1 MIKTATVVGELYTH
15 HRILTRLRQALDE
28 RQFALVVLFP
38 TRSLLDQIQDELLS
52 QPDLAGYG
60 GVRFLLFEG
69 FIEEISERLGVYRRT
84 PSPLERELLI
94 SEVFREL
101 AAAGR
106 LDYLSRAPFNSGYR
120 AAILGGIAEWKR
132 AGLTPELFAEWAEER
147 GVRERQLALVFE
159 TYQRL
164 LIQYGF
170 TEEDQILAELERMG
184 PGTLTPR
191 IPVLLYGFTDL
202 TPLQSDFIKALQP
215 WCEFEAMVDPT
226 TAPPFQKM
234 TAAHFPIRLRP
245 GQYREE
251 GNRTLTQLQARFW
264 RDSEPEPLGWDGES
278 VLLLRAGGR
287 LRQAVAIAR
296 AISGLMRDQPDLE
309 PGAILILAP
318 QPQQFLE
325 TAGPVFREYG
335 IALPSPAP
343 SLRELPGA
351 KRLLQMLTAATGDW
365 QWADMTVLVRQWHT
379 GAAAADGDLL
389 LTWLGENYGALS
401 GKERWL
407 RLKDDPQVLQGTMN
421 AGVVSLERFWH
432 GLEQLAA
439 IPGRAALS
447 AYLKLFREWFRMTE
461 AWGEGLPDPN
471 PEVFRKQLQ
480 NYRAAQAFGD
490 ALEEA
495 LAHLARTG
503 HDAVM
508 PLEAI
513 RPFLEDYLCNIEIGE
528 PRGPEALVRVI
539 PPREARGLR
548 APIVFITG
556 LEQGVFPRSYIN
568 DWKLG
573 LKERRDLRGIGIEL
587 ETGEQYRLQ
596 EMLAFYWALRT
607 ARRRLYFVVRDQ
619 DDDGQPLNRSLFLE
633 EVLRW
638 LPELERQA
646 GHYGLAPEIRPDFGD
661 CRSEHER
668 RLRLVE
674 YLKQDPPTIPGAEME
689 LGADLLE
696 QPVYRQLAVRIWQWR
711 NRPRP
716 GIIIPE
722 SYREPIERQFGAEAP
737 IGITALEEYRLCP
750 YRFFL
755 RYCLKIK
762 PPAEPDPVPD
772 HLDLGTLYHDVLKD
786 FCNSEL
792 GRAWTPERM
801 PEYRSRLEGL
811 FQNRF
816 AEWQRKAPNDLIRA
830 MLLIYGEQAN
840 RTLRQWLAA
849 ELQWAGLTKSRFR
862 PRLLEHEFGPTAPYR
877 LEWDGVTARIVGR
890 IDRVD
895 TDTAG
900 NFIVYD
906 YKLGNG
912 PAVNDLMEIKKLQI
926 PVYLLALEQL
936 LEGPGTAIGGSYL
949 GLRNPSRYRGGV
961 WRRSQIDWD
970 RKGKGILDD
979 NGWEQWLSE
988 VKGELAAIAR
998 GIRAGRFPLTIE
1010 DCPRYCEFRSGCRR
1024 RDWEEAT
1031 ADGSSAQ

>member
-15 HRILTRLRQALDE
+15 HRILSRIRRALDE

-52 QPDLAGYG
+52 QPDLVGYG

-69 FIEEISERLGVYRRT
+69 FIEEISERLGVYRRP

-106 LDYLSRAPFNSGYR
+106 LDYLGRAPFNSGYR

-132 AGLTPELFAEWAEER
+132 AGLTPELFAEWAGER
-147 GVRERQLALVFE
+147 GVREKQLALVFE

-164 LIQYGF
+164 LVQYGF

-184 PGTLTPR
+184 PGTLAART
-191 IPVLLYGFTDL
+191 PVLLYGFTDL

-245 GQYREE
+245 SQYRED
-251 GNRTLTQLQARFW
+251 GNRTLTRLQARFW
-264 RDSEPEPLGWDGES
+264 RDSEPEPLDWDGES

-287 LRQAVAIAR
+287 LRQAVAVAR
-296 AISGLMRDQPDLE
+296 AIAGLLLEQPDLE
-309 PGAILILAP
+309 PGEILILAP

-325 TAGPVFREYG
+325 IAGPVFREYG
-335 IALPSPAP
+335 IDLPSPVP
-343 SLRELPGA
+343 SVRELPA
-351 KRLLQMLTAATGDW
+351 VKRLLQMLIAAAADW
-365 QWADMTVLVRQWHT
+365 QWTDMAVLVRQWHS
-379 GAAAADGDLL
+379 GNAAADGDLL
-389 LTWLGENYGALS
+389 LTWLGEKYGALS

-407 RLKDDPQVLQGTMN
+407 QLKDDPQVERDAMN
-421 AGVVSLERFWH
+421 SGVVSLDRFRR

-439 IPGRAALS
+439 IPGRATLW
-447 AYLKLFREWFRMTE
+447 AYLELFREWFGMAE
-461 AWGEGLPDPN
+461 AWGEDLLDRN
-471 PEVFRKQLQ
+471 AEVFRKQLQ
-480 NYRAAQAFGD
+480 NYRAAQAFRDG
-490 ALEEA
+490 LGEA
-495 LAHLARTG
+495 LGHLARAG
-503 HDAVM
+503 GDEM
-508 PLEAI
+508 MSLEAI
-513 RPFLEDYLCNIEIGE
+513 RAFLEDYLCGLEIGE
-528 PRGPEALVRVI
+528 PQGPAALVRVL

-548 APIVFITG
+548 APVVFITG

-596 EMLAFYWALRT
+596 EMLAFYWALRA

-633 EVLRW
+633 DVLRW
-638 LPELERQA
+638 LPDLERQA
-646 GHYGLAPEIRPDFGD
+646 VHYGLAPEIRPDFGD
-661 CRSEHER
+661 CRSENER
-668 RLRLVE
+668 RLRLME
-674 YLKQDPPTIPGAEME
+674 YLKQAPPEIPGAELE
-689 LGADLLE
+689 LGRDLLQ
-696 QPVYRQLAVRIWQWR
+696 QPFYGQLALRVWQWS

-716 GIIIPE
+716 GIVIPV
-722 SYREPIERQFGAEAP
+722 SYREPLERQFGAEAP

-755 RYCLKIK
+755 RYCLKLK

-772 HLDLGTLYHDVLKD
+772 HLDLGTLYHDVLRD
-786 FCNSEL
+786 FCGFEL
-792 GRAWTPERM
+792 GRAWVPERL

-811 FQNRF
+811 FQDRF
-816 AEWQRKAPNDLIRA
+816 AEWQRKAPNDLVRA
-830 MLLIYGEQAN
+830 VLLIYGEQAN
-840 RTLRQWLAA
+840 RTLGQWLAV
-849 ELQWAGLTKSRFR
+849 ELQWAGLTKGRFR
-862 PRLLEHEFGPTAPYR
+862 PRLLEHEFGPGAPYR
-877 LEWDGVTARIVGR
+877 LDWDGITVRIVGR

-895 TDTAG
+895 ADASG

-912 PAVNDLMEIKKLQI
+912 PAVNDLLEIKKLQI

-936 LEGPGTAIGGSYL
+936 LNGPGTAVGGSYL
-949 GLRNPSRYRGGV
+949 GLRNPSRHRGGV
-961 WRRSQIDWD
+961 WRQSRTEWE

-979 NGWEQWLSE
+979 NAWDQWLSE
-988 VKGELAAIAR
+988 VKGELAAIAQ
-998 GIRAGRFPLTIE
+998 GIRAGRFPLAGG
-1010 DCPRYCEFRSGCRR
+1010 DCPKYCEFRSGCRR